1 MATGRV
7 NGTVCVV
14 APNSVCANMASLGSW
29 TWHGLHPSAAPP
41 EINPG
46 GGSAAPQPGNATSK
60 VGGELGPTIPIQQSV
75 NEAVKPASEPEAAL
89 KEKQS
94 GDTAASEETNE
105 TQKQEPRSEPQQEEK
120 IETQKQEPRR
130 EPQPEEKMETEKQEP
145 RSEPQ
150 REEKME
156 TQEREPRSEPQD
168 ERKIEEANGPTGE
181 EAVQTGDKRKADEV
195 VVPEAAPS
203 TEDKEAKKQKTTNG
217 TTAEDDSKKEPEVS
231 KPVEKKRRGPKKE
244 KKVPRTGTAERKT
257 RSQGAPPVA
266 GL

>member
-1 MATGRV
+1 
-7 NGTVCVV
+7 
-14 APNSVCANMASLGSW
+14 MASLGSW

-60 VGGELGPTIPIQQSV
+60 GGGELGPTIPIQQSV

-89 KEKQS
+89 KEKQN
-94 GDTAASEETNE
+94 GDTGASEETNE
-105 TQKQEPRSEPQQEEK
+105 TQKQEPRS
-120 IETQKQEPRR
+120 

-150 REEKME
+150 REEQME
-156 TQEREPRSEPQD
+156 TQEREPRSEPQE

-181 EAVQTGDKRKADEV
+181 EAVQIGDKRKADEV

-257 RSQGAPPVA
+257 RSQGAAPVG